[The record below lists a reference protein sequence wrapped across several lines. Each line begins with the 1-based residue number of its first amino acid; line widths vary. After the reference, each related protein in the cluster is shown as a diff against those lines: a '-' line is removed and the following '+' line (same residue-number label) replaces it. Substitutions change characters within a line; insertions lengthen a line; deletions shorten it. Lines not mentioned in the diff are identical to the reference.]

1 MHRQTHPHKQD
12 RKLIDMCFISLHW
25 RHYLATVK
33 NIHIAL
39 FFQWKMKCMIQLLTK
54 LNNNAKVKT
63 EYLGQYNL
71 YHFFLEGGGELYCLK
86 VYKSFSYIEQILPL
100 YSESVF

>member
-1 MHRQTHPHKQD
+1 MHRQTHPRKQD

-25 RHYLATVK
+25 RHYLARVK

-39 FFQWKMKCMIQLLTK
+39 FFQWKLKCMIQLLTK

-71 YHFFLEGGGELYCLK
+71 YHFFGEGGRAILLENLQVIFLHRTNS
-86 VYKSFSYIEQILPL
+86 SFI
-100 YSESVF
+100 

>member
-1 MHRQTHPHKQD
+1 
-12 RKLIDMCFISLHW
+12 
-25 RHYLATVK
+25 
-33 NIHIAL
+33 
-39 FFQWKMKCMIQLLTK
+39 MIQLLTK

-71 YHFFLEGGGELYCLK
+71 YHFFWRGGELYCLK

-100 YSESVF
+100 YSEAVFFNNDLFKGRNAHLVSEISITSIQADAGMF